1 MGPHS
6 GMSAAS
12 VVKIANV
19 VPKEGYLPETQEE
32 IDESVVNM
40 GKMVPH
46 IDQDFEQLL
55 DSLKESLVGERRH
68 AKYPC

>member
-1 MGPHS
+1 M
-6 GMSAAS
+6 
-12 VVKIANV
+12 
-19 VPKEGYLPETQEE
+19 PETQEE

-46 IDQDFEQLL
+46 IDQDFERLL